1 MSSLTMQ
8 ANGRIQTAGLLLVLL
23 ATLCFSVAPI
33 MIKVGLT
40 SVDPITLVALR
51 LLISAGV
58 CWIVFPLVWPGIWRI
73 DWRGMAICTA
83 IAAANAASLVCY
95 YLALT
100 RIEASVASMI
110 FSLYPLVAFL
120 LLALTGNRIAKRDMV
135 RLGIGLAGT
144 YLVIGIGA
152 PVDPVGVL
160 LVLGT
165 VIGYALHVALIE
177 WYLHG
182 YRSQQVV
189 LYVISLM
196 ALMLTAVGMLR
207 GRPWQ
212 PLDTIGWGAVLG
224 TALVSTVA
232 ARLTLFAGLQ
242 RIGSG
247 QTALFAP
254 IETFLAVLW
263 AYVFLGE
270 RLSPV
275 QWVGGALILG
285 SAALVTRQTR
295 NSRWRS

>member
-1 MSSLTMQ
+1 MP
-8 ANGRIQTAGLLLVLL
+8 ADEGRQTAGLLLVSF

-40 SVDPITLVALR
+40 SVDPIILIALR

-73 DWRGMAICTA
+73 DAPGMAICTA
-83 IAAANAASLVCY
+83 VAAANAASLACY
-95 YLALT
+95 YVALT

-110 FSLYPLVAFL
+110 FSLYPLVAFML
-120 LLALTGNRIAKRDMV
+120 LRLRGNRIPRHDLA

-144 YLVIGIGA
+144 YLLIGVGA
-152 PVDPVGVL
+152 PVDPIGAL

-165 VIGYALHVALIE
+165 TIGYALHVALIE
-177 WYLHG
+177 WHLHA

-196 ALMLTAVGMLR
+196 ALMLTVVGLLR
-207 GRPWQ
+207 GGAWR
-212 PLDTIGWGAVLG
+212 PLDAIGWGAVLG

-232 ARLTLFAGLQ
+232 ARLTLFAGVK

-254 IETFLAVLW
+254 VESLLAVLW
-263 AYVFLGE
+263 AYLFLGE
-270 RLSPV
+270 RLSSV
-275 QWVGGALILG
+275 QWLGGALILG
-285 SAALVTRQTR
+285 SAALVARLPR
-295 NSRWRS
+295 NSR